1 MKTKLSESIELL
13 KTVNS
18 QVNNANSYNDEKL
31 AEIVG
36 AVNLL
41 LKAKLWYCNL
51 SALAT
56 EDEQRL
62 YLSNLKSDKLNL
74 ISLISTL

>member
-18 QVNNANSYNDEKL
+18 QVNENNSYNDAKL

-41 LKAKLWYCNL
+41 LKAKLWYCN
-51 SALAT
+51 SVKSSD
-56 EDEQRL
+56 EEQRL
-62 YLSNLKSDKLNL
+62 HLSNLKSDKLNL
-74 ISLISTL
+74 ISLVSSL

>member
-18 QVNNANSYNDEKL
+18 QVNENNSYNDEKL

-41 LKAKLWYCNL
+41 LKAKLWYCN
-51 SALAT
+51 ST
-56 EDEQRL
+56 KSTDEEQRL
-62 YLSNLKSDKLNL
+62 MLSNLKSDKIKL
-74 ISLISTL
+74 ISLIADL

>member
-18 QVNNANSYNDEKL
+18 QVNENNSYNDEKL
-31 AEIVG
+31 AEIVN

-41 LKAKLWYCNL
+41 LKAKLWYCN
-51 SALAT
+51 ST
-56 EDEQRL
+56 KSTDEGQRL
-62 YLSNLKSDKLNL
+62 HLSNLKSDKLNL
-74 ISLISTL
+74 ISLISSL

>member
-1 MKTKLSESIELL
+1 MATKLSESIELL

-18 QVNNANSYNDEKL
+18 QVNENNSYNDEKL

-41 LKAKLWYCNL
+41 LKAKLWYCN
-51 SALAT
+51 ST
-56 EDEQRL
+56 KSTDEEQIVCI
-62 YLSNLKSDKLNL
+62 SNLKSDKIKL
-74 ISLISTL
+74 ISLIADL